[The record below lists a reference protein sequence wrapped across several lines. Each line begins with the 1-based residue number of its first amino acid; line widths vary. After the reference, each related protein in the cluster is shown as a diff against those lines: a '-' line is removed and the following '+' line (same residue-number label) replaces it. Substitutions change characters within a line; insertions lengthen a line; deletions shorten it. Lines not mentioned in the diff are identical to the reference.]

1 MELEALVTKVLLL
14 FSIKESINKNEIFKT
29 F

>member
-14 FSIKESINKNEIFKT
+14 FSIKESINKNEIFET